1 MKRLTLFAA
10 SAVLLCG
17 LLASCGE
24 KTPPVTSGE
33 TTTATAETDLKV
45 PTADYEEHIFN
56 FLSAGYVTYNDFDF
70 EEESSM
76 PLPNAQYK
84 RRRKVEEDFKVTIKE
99 TLDKSYPTASVTAG
113 PGYMKLITNYTSGDA
128 EYDAA
133 LIAGYDVSGLSYV
146 GALYDMASIDTLV
159 GSERQ
164 QELYDEGRDLLHHG
178 RHHLLGQRC
187 GQHHRFQQG
196 IAAAVRAGEF
206 L

>member
-10 SAVLLCG
+10 LAVLLCG

-33 TTTATAETDLKV
+33 TTTATTETDLKV

-84 RRRKVEEDFKVTIKE
+84 RRRKVEEDFNVTIKE

-146 GALYDMASIDTLV
+146 GALYDLSLI
-159 GSERQ
+159 
-164 QELYDEGRDLLHHG
+164 H
-178 RHHLLGQRC
+178 
-187 GQHHRFQQG
+187 
-196 IAAAVRAGEF
+196 I
-206 L
+206 

>member
-33 TTTATAETDLKV
+33 TTTATTETDLKV
-45 PTADYEEHIFN
+45 PTADYGGHTFN
-56 FLSAGYVTYNDFDF
+56 FLSAGYITYNDFDF

-99 TLDKSYPTASVTAG
+99 TLDTSYPTASVTAG

-146 GALYDMASIDTLV
+146 GALYDMASIDTL
-159 GSERQ
+159 
-164 QELYDEGRDLLHHG
+164 DLSNSW
-178 RHHLLGQRC
+178 
-187 GQHHRFQQG
+187 
-196 IAAAVRAGEF
+196 
-206 L
+206 

>member
-10 SAVLLCG
+10 LAVLLCG

-33 TTTATAETDLKV
+33 TTTATTETDLKV

-84 RRRKVEEDFKVTIKE
+84 RRRKVEEDFNVTIKE

-113 PGYMKLITNYTSGDA
+113 PGYMKLITNYTSREA
-128 EYDAA
+128 
-133 LIAGYDVSGLSYV
+133 
-146 GALYDMASIDTLV
+146 
-159 GSERQ
+159 
-164 QELYDEGRDLLHHG
+164 
-178 RHHLLGQRC
+178 
-187 GQHHRFQQG
+187 
-196 IAAAVRAGEF
+196 
-206 L
+206 